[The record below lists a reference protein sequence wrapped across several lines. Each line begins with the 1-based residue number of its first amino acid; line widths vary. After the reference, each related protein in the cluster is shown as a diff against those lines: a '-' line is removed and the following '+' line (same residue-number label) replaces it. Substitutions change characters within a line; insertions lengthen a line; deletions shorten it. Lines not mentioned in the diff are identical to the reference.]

1 MIYVQPFA
9 LFDYMKKITSLSI
22 FLTIALCSGHS
33 FAQQNNF
40 RDSVWVSVLPKYDS
54 VSRLHRW
61 VFGENYRKEYAMK
74 AKLPVIAISKIAGG
88 LKVLQLGGGNQSKSL
103 RLIDPSGNEWTL
115 RSVEKYPEVLL
126 PKALQETFLRD
137 VIKDNMSAQH
147 PFSALVVATL
157 AQAIGAAHSSP
168 VIGLVAADANLG
180 IHEKDFVNTVALL
193 ELREPWGKTDNS
205 EKMYKKL
212 AEDNDNTVDA
222 PALLQL
228 KCLDVLIGDW
238 DRHDDQWRWLPQKQE
253 KGIRYIPVPR
263 DRDQVF
269 FSAQGKIQRL
279 SQSSW
284 SLPMMQ
290 GYERGLQNI
299 NWFLWEGREI
309 NSRWFNEMDLN
320 VWNTIVKDFCSKMTD
335 SVFEQALLNLPEP
348 GYSLRREKLLKELK
362 SRRSLLPEL
371 MEKYYRFFNKIV
383 DIELSHKHELVS
395 LRDTLNGKLVVD
407 IAKLKGL
414 GVEKQ
419 LFFRVLDP
427 KITREIRIYLHN
439 GEDKIFINYKNSTIR
454 TKIIGGTGDKS
465 YVAEQ
470 VGAKTHLYDL
480 KGRTIAGQHAHKIR
494 KTLDNDSLNTSYQ
507 PKEIYSRHY
516 ILPNLG
522 FNNDDGIAIGLM
534 GKFTRPGFRKKPY
547 ASVHTISALY
557 SAATNAANLT
567 YRGEWLKA
575 IGNADFVLDMK
586 IYGPSNTQNFFGTGN
601 QTVYDRERGISYYRA
616 RFDLYEFNP
625 GLRWQTKGSSFSVG
639 ARFQLYQ
646 YHPDDNIGRLIGNP
660 TLRHSADSSIV
671 EATKA
676 FAGVSLAYQYNTRK
690 GNILPT
696 EGILVDLKMNAFS
709 GLNVNSKSLVQ
720 FWSAFSIYQKIDQR
734 GNFVLSDRIGGG
746 VSFGQPAFYQSQ
758 FLGGQGNLSG
768 YRLFRFAGDHSVYN
782 NFEARL
788 RLGKFAKY
796 IFAGEVG
803 ILGLYDVG
811 RVWANNEQSKVLHH
825 GFGAGAYLS
834 PAAMMVIRFNAN
846 FSKEGFF
853 PVFAMAWRY

>member
-1 MIYVQPFA
+1 
-9 LFDYMKKITSLSI
+9 MKKKISASI
-22 FLTIALCSGHS
+22 FLSIVLFSGNLL
-33 FAQQNNF
+33 AQQESNF
-40 RDSVWVSVLPKYDS
+40 RDSAWVSVLPKYDS
-54 VSRLHRW
+54 VSKLHRW
-61 VFGENYRKEYAMK
+61 IFGENYRKEYALK
-74 AKLPVIAISKIAGG
+74 TKLPIISISKFAGG

-103 RLIDPSGNEWTL
+103 RLIDSNGNEWTL

-126 PKALQETFLRD
+126 PKALKETFLRD

-147 PFSALVVATL
+147 PFSALVVPTL
-157 AQAIGAAHSSP
+157 AHAIGAAHSRP
-168 VIGLVAADANLG
+168 VIGLVAEDVNLG
-180 IHEKDFVNTVALL
+180 IHAKDFANTVALL

-212 AEDNDNTVDA
+212 AEDNDNSVDA

-228 KCLDVLIGDW
+228 KCLDVLVGDW
-238 DRHDDQWRWLPQKQE
+238 DRHDDQWRWLPRKQE

-269 FSAQGKIQRL
+269 FSSQGKIQRL

-290 GYERGLQNI
+290 GYERDLQNI

-309 NSRWFNEMDLN
+309 NSRWFNEMDLS
-320 VWNTIVKDFCSKMTD
+320 VWNGIVKDFCNKMTD
-335 SVFEQALLNLPEP
+335 SLFEQALSNLPEP
-348 GYSLRREKLLKELK
+348 NYSLRREKLLKQLK
-362 SRRSLLPEL
+362 SRRTLLPEL
-371 MEKYYRFFNKIV
+371 MEEYYRFFNRIV
-383 DIELSHKHELVS
+383 DIELSDKHESVS
-395 LRDTLNGKLVVD
+395 VRDTLNGKLVVD
-407 IAKLKGL
+407 IAKLNGS
-414 GVEKQ
+414 VAEKQ

-427 KITREIRIYLHN
+427 KITREIRIYLHDGN
-439 GEDKIFINYKNSTIR
+439 DNILVNYRNSAIKTR
-454 TKIIGGTGDKS
+454 IIGGQGDKN
-465 YVAEQ
+465 YVIEQ
-470 VGAKTHLYDL
+470 VGAKTSLYEL
-480 KGRTIAGQHAHKIR
+480 PGRTVSGHDSDKIR
-494 KTLDNDSLNTSYQ
+494 KVLKSDSLNISYQ

-522 FNNDDGIAIGLM
+522 FNNDDGFGVGLM

-547 ASVHTISALY
+547 ASIHTISVLY

-575 IGNADFVLDMK
+575 AGNADLVLGLK

-601 QTVYDRERGISYYRA
+601 QTVYDRDREISYYRA

-625 GLRWQTKGSSFSVG
+625 GLRWQTKQSSFSAG
-639 ARFQLYQ
+639 AAFQLYQ
-646 YHPDDNIGRLIGNP
+646 YHSNDNIGRLIGDP
-660 TLRHSADSSIV
+660 ALRHSADSSTV

-690 GNILPT
+690 GDILPI

-720 FWSAFSIYQKIDQR
+720 FWSAFSIYQKIDKR

-746 VSFGQPAFYQSQ
+746 VTFGQPAFYQSQ

-768 YRLFRFAGDHSVYN
+768 YRLFRFAGNHSLYN

-788 RLGKFAKY
+788 RLGRFAKY

-811 RVWANNEQSKVLHH
+811 RVWADNEKSKLLHH
-825 GFGAGAYLS
+825 GFGAGVYLS
-834 PAAMMVIRFNAN
+834 PAAMTVIRFNAN

-853 PVFAMAWRY
+853 PLLAMSWRY